1 MMFKFKCDFQFH
13 ELRCATWTLFYLK
26 GQSLRSEHEVQ
37 VTFAVRLVGLGFWI
51 SLDKIYHL
59 IECGSRFIIRSMG
72 EDRTRELPDNS
83 SFEERVF
90 ARFDAMNTRF
100 DAMEARFDVVDARL
114 AGLDT
119 RVQVLEAKAYDT
131 KPIWERALAEILNV
145 KERMENIERKFDV
158 LIQDMMQLRGD
169 QRRVESQF
177 DALKSKLA

>member
-1 MMFKFKCDFQFH
+1 M
-13 ELRCATWTLFYLK
+13 
-26 GQSLRSEHEVQ
+26 S
-37 VTFAVRLVGLGFWI
+37 
-51 SLDKIYHL
+51 
-59 IECGSRFIIRSMG
+59 
-72 EDRTRELPDNS
+72 EDRTRELSDNR

-90 ARFDAMNTRF
+90 ARFDAIDTRFGTVDARF
-100 DAMEARFDVVDARL
+100 DAMESRFDTMEARFDAVDARL

-145 KERMENIERKFDV
+145 KERLENVERKFDV

>member
-1 MMFKFKCDFQFH
+1 M
-13 ELRCATWTLFYLK
+13 
-26 GQSLRSEHEVQ
+26 S
-37 VTFAVRLVGLGFWI
+37 
-51 SLDKIYHL
+51 
-59 IECGSRFIIRSMG
+59 
-72 EDRTRELPDNS
+72 EDRTRELSDNR

-90 ARFDAMNTRF
+90 ARFDVIDTRFGTVDARF
-100 DAMEARFDVVDARL
+100 DAMESRFDTMEARFDAVDARL

-145 KERMENIERKFDV
+145 KERLENVERKFDV

-169 QRRVESQF
+169 QRRVEGQF

>member
-1 MMFKFKCDFQFH
+1 M
-13 ELRCATWTLFYLK
+13 
-26 GQSLRSEHEVQ
+26 S
-37 VTFAVRLVGLGFWI
+37 
-51 SLDKIYHL
+51 
-59 IECGSRFIIRSMG
+59 
-72 EDRTRELPDNS
+72 EDRTRELSDNR

-90 ARFDAMNTRF
+90 ARFDSIDARFATVDTRF
-100 DAMEARFDVVDARL
+100 DAMDTRFDAVDARL

-119 RVQVLEAKAYDT
+119 RVQALEAKAYDT

-177 DALKSKLA
+177 DALKSKLE